1 MTKKTVKMEMGE
13 LLKNANALAV
23 IIGEKKSF
31 APEVNIA
38 LAQNSATIEK
48 GLKGYA
54 ENRKQIAERFA
65 AKDKNG
71 EPLVKNNEYVFEKD
85 EDKAG
90 FLEEIK
96 TLEAVEVEVE
106 IQEIDVAVIHDGK
119 HEEPTAY
126 DLVAMGFML
135 KF

>member
-13 LLKNANALAV
+13 LLKNGNALAV
-23 IIGEKKSF
+23 IIGEKKNF

-38 LAQNSATIEK
+38 LAQNNAAVEK
-48 GLKGYA
+48 GLKGYS

-65 AKDKNG
+65 AKGENG
-71 EPLVKNNEYVFEKD
+71 ELLVKNNEYVFEKD
-85 EDKAG
+85 EDRAG

-96 TLEAVEVEVE
+96 SLEAVEVEVE
-106 IQEIDVAVIHDGK
+106 IQEVDVAVVNDGK

-126 DLVAMGFML
+126 DLVAMEFML
-135 KF
+135 KY

>member
-13 LLKNANALAV
+13 LLKNGNALAV
-23 IIGEKKSF
+23 IIGEKKNF

-38 LAQNSATIEK
+38 LAQNNAAVEK
-48 GLKGYA
+48 GLKGYS

-85 EDKAG
+85 EDKAE

-96 TLEAVEVEVE
+96 SLEAVKVEVE
-106 IQEIDVAVIHDGK
+106 IQEVDIAAIHDGK

>member
-38 LAQNSATIEK
+38 LAQNSAAIEK

-71 EPLVKNNEYVFEKD
+71 VLLVKNNEYVFEKD
-85 EDKAG
+85 EDKAE

-96 TLEAVEVEVE
+96 SLEAVKVEIE
-106 IQEIDVAVIHDGK
+106 IQEVDIAVINDGK

-135 KF
+135 KY